1 MEKSIKQ
8 NKKLQPTMKITALT
22 SFCVDF
28 FPELDKIYIGGNSL
42 NFAAQC
48 KLLGHDNISVIGAVG
63 KDKSG
68 KLIENQLDKLNI
80 NRSRLYQLEEP
91 TASNKIFINEKG
103 DRYFK
108 DDSWNGGAFDKFR
121 LSENDWNS
129 LDDSNIVAMPAGD
142 PNLKELLR
150 RRNENQLIV
159 VDFLDYLGIDFIKKH
174 IDNIDIVFLS
184 GKEEILNELQE
195 LSNQTGK
202 LIVPT
207 LGAKGSVAF
216 FENKRYFQ
224 EAIAV
229 DRIVDT
235 TGCGDAFQAA
245 FSLEWIKTKDI
256 KKSLKVGSIAA
267 SKVLNFIGGI
277 EQE

>member
-1 MEKSIKQ
+1 
-8 NKKLQPTMKITALT
+8 MKITALT

-28 FPELDKIYIGGNSL
+28 FPELDKIYVGGNSL
-42 NFAAQC
+42 NFVTQC
-48 KLLGHDNISVIGAVG
+48 KLLGYKNISVIGAIG
-63 KDKSG
+63 KDRFG

-80 NRSRLYQLEEP
+80 NRSRLYQINYP

-108 DDSWNGGAFDKFR
+108 EDSWNGGAFDKFR

-129 LDDSNIVAMPAGD
+129 LAESKIVAMPAGD
-142 PNLKELLR
+142 PNLKELLK
-150 RRNENQLIV
+150 RRNEKQFV
-159 VDFLDYLGIDFIKKH
+159 VIDFLDYLGMDFIKEH

-184 GKEEILNELQE
+184 GKEEMLNELQE
-195 LSNQTGK
+195 LSYQKKK
-202 LIVPT
+202 LIVTT

-216 FENKRYFQ
+216 FENKRYYQ
-224 EAIAV
+224 KAIEV
-229 DRIVDT
+229 TEIVDT

-245 FSLEWIKTKDI
+245 FTIKWLKTKDI
-256 KKSLKVGSIAA
+256 EKSLKAGSITA
-267 SKVLNFIGGI
+267 SKVLNFIGGV